1 MLEFIEL
8 CREKGISLTLIF
20 NGNQPLLEVDNEQQ
34 YLLDPAPPLEGKKF
48 LDDFHEF
55 RAMVRGN

>member
-8 CREKGISLTLIF
+8 SREKGISLTLIF
-20 NGNQPLLEVDNEQQ
+20 NGNQPVLEVDNEQR
-34 YLLDPAPPLEGKKF
+34 YLLDPPPSLEGKEF
-48 LDDFHEF
+48 FDDLHEF